1 MKKYKSLIFDC
12 DGVILNSNQ
21 IKTDAFRKVLKKY
34 NKNAVDEFINYH
46 RNNGGISRYTKIEKF
61 LKNILPKY
69 IENREF
75 NEDELSMLLKSYSN
89 QCKESLLKCEVTK
102 ELSILRRVSVHI
114 PWLIV
119 SGGDQLELREVFTKR
134 GLTSF
139 FNGGIF
145 GSPEKKIDILKREIA
160 NGIIKFPALMIGDS
174 KLDHIAAKSN
184 NIDFLFVYKWTDFK
198 SYNDYCI
205 CNSIKTIESVSD
217 IKDFFPNRLK

>member
-1 MKKYKSLIFDC
+1 MKKYKSIIFDC

-21 IKTDAFRKVLKKY
+21 VKTNAFRQVFEKY
-34 NKNAVDEFINYH
+34 NINAVDEFIKYH
-46 RNNGGISRYTKIEKF
+46 RSNGGVSRYIKIEKF

-69 IENREF
+69 YENKSF
-75 NEDELSMLLKSYSN
+75 NEDELNMLLQSYSN

-102 ELSILRRVSVHI
+102 DLSILRKITGNI
-114 PWLIV
+114 PWLII
-119 SGGDQLELREVFTKR
+119 SGGDQFELREIFNKK

-145 GSPEKKIDILKREIA
+145 GSPEKKTEIIKREIA
-160 NGIIKFPALMIGDS
+160 NGIIQFPALMLGDS

-198 SYNDYCI
+198 SI
-205 CNSIKTIESVSD
+205 
-217 IKDFFPNRLK
+217 

>member
-1 MKKYKSLIFDC
+1 MKKYSSLIFDC

-21 IKTDAFRKVLKKY
+21 IKTDAFRTVFKKY
-34 NKNAVDEFINYH
+34 NINAVDEFINYH
-46 RNNGGISRYTKIEKF
+46 KNNGGISRYVKIEEF

-69 IENREF
+69 IKNRRF
-75 NEDELSMLLKSYSN
+75 NEDELSKLLRSYSQ
-89 QCKESLLKCEVTK
+89 QCKDSLLKCEVTK
-102 ELSILRRVSVHI
+102 DLSILRILSGNI

-119 SGGDQLELREVFTKR
+119 SGGDQFELREVFNKR

-145 GSPEKKIDILKREIA
+145 GSPEKKIDIIKREIA
-160 NGIIKFPALMIGDS
+160 NGIIKLPALMLGDS

-198 SYNDYCI
+198 SYKDYCI
-205 CNSIKTIESVSD
+205 FNSIKTIGSVSE
-217 IKDFFPNRLK
+217 IKKFFN

>member
-1 MKKYKSLIFDC
+1 MKKYKSIIFDC

-21 IKTDAFRKVLKKY
+21 VKTNAFRQVFEKY
-34 NKNAVDEFINYH
+34 NINAVDEFIKYH
-46 RNNGGISRYTKIEKF
+46 RNNGGISRYIKIEKF

-69 IENREF
+69 DENRDF
-75 NEDELSMLLKSYSN
+75 NEDEFSMLLQSYSN

-102 ELSILRRVSVHI
+102 DLSILRKITGNI
-114 PWLIV
+114 PWLII
-119 SGGDQLELREVFTKR
+119 SGGDQFELREIFNKK

-145 GSPEKKIDILKREIA
+145 GSPEKKTEIIKREIV
-160 NGIIKFPALMIGDS
+160 NGIIQFPSLMLGDS

-198 SYNDYCI
+198 SYNEYCI
-205 CNSIKTIESVSD
+205 DNSIKAIESVSD
-217 IKDFFPNRLK
+217 IKKFFK

>member
-1 MKKYKSLIFDC
+1 MELI
-12 DGVILNSNQ
+12 IPNTMNNL
-21 IKTDAFRKVLKKY
+21 RKVSG
-34 NKNAVDEFINYH
+34 N
-46 RNNGGISRYTKIEKF
+46 
-61 LKNILPKY
+61 
-69 IENREF
+69 
-75 NEDELSMLLKSYSN
+75 
-89 QCKESLLKCEVTK
+89 
-102 ELSILRRVSVHI
+102 I

-160 NGIIKFPALMIGDS
+160 NGIIKFPALMLGDS

-184 NIDFLFVYKWTDFK
+184 NIDFLFVYRWTDFK

-205 CNSIKTIESVSD
+205 HNSIKAIESVSD
-217 IKDFFPNRLK
+217 IKEFFK

>member
-21 IKTDAFRKVLKKY
+21 IKTDAFKKVLKKY
-34 NKNAVDEFINYH
+34 NINAVDEFINYH
-46 RNNGGISRYTKIEKF
+46 RNNGGVSRYIKIENF

-69 IENREF
+69 VENKEF
-75 NEDELSMLLKSYSN
+75 NKNEFRMLLRSYSN

-102 ELSILRRVSVHI
+102 ELSNLRKVSGNI

-119 SGGDQLELREVFTKR
+119 SGGDQFELREVFNKR
-134 GLTSF
+134 NLASF

-145 GSPEKKIDILKREIA
+145 GSPEKKIDIIKREIC
-160 NGIIKFPALMIGDS
+160 NGIIKFPALMLGDS

-184 NIDFLFVYKWTDFK
+184 NIDFLFVYKWTDFN
-198 SYNDYCI
+198 SFNDYCF

-217 IKDFFPNRLK
+217 IKQLFK

>member
-1 MKKYKSLIFDC
+1 MKKYKSIIFDC

-21 IKTDAFRKVLKKY
+21 VKTNAFRQVFEKY
-34 NKNAVDEFINYH
+34 NINAVNEFIKYH
-46 RNNGGISRYTKIEKF
+46 RSNGGVSRYIKIEKF

-69 IENREF
+69 YENRNF
-75 NEDELSMLLKSYSN
+75 NKDELNMLLQSYSN

-102 ELSILRRVSVHI
+102 DLSILRKITGNI
-114 PWLIV
+114 PWLII
-119 SGGDQLELREVFTKR
+119 SGGDQFELREIFYKK
-134 GLTSF
+134 GLNIF

-145 GSPEKKIDILKREIA
+145 GSPEKKTEIIKREIA
-160 NGIIKFPALMIGDS
+160 NGIIQFPALMLGDS

-205 CNSIKTIESVSD
+205 HNSIKAIESVSD
-217 IKDFFPNRLK
+217 IKEFFK